1 MSYTPE
7 QMAQIDAALRVRFQ
21 DALNVLCAEA
31 APHDF
36 SRDEKGE
43 YVQEHIF
50 GMWAGYILNY
60 MVIHQTVNGPV
71 LQMREGLLSQP
82 QEQKVY
88 EPSSKIILL

>member
-7 QMAQIDAALRVRFQ
+7 QMAQIDSALRVRFQ

-43 YVQEHIF
+43 YIQEHIF

-71 LQMREGLLSQP
+71 LQMREGLLGQP

>member
-88 EPSSKIILL
+88 EPPSRIILL